1 LSKARGYLG
10 QVIVAVSTLRGYD
23 EIVGEHQRELTV
35 ESVLGEYT
43 RLHMDLLAN
52 NGWTFNKNKDTK
64 E

>member
-1 LSKARGYLG
+1 M
-10 QVIVAVSTLRGYD
+10 IVAVSTLRGYD